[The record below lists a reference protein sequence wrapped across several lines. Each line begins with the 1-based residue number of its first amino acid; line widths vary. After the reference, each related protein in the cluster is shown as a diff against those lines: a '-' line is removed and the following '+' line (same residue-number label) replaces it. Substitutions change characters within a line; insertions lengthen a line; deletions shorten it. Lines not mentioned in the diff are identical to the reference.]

1 MLIAEVSQRRIIA
14 TVLVVCF
21 IFSSCF
27 SVLSETAYA
36 ASENLG
42 KQGKDVSEDVPG
54 DVEKVNY
61 FLDESI
67 LKYIPFDIDGNK
79 GIVLQTEISSVVD
92 TKAKVEKEEI
102 NIDAIKIND
111 AKLEKVLVNDP
122 NKNAKIDWNFNE
134 KDQKIFISLNKD
146 NKEIGNNKFLVT
158 YIYRIKNDLTKPFY
172 INSKVNGSILMSGK
186 EIKTDLNKDFELK
199 DQIGNVISLKVNN
212 PGNIQIGN
220 LITNSYSSLNN
231 YKTNYETEIVINIP
245 NIDLVNDIEIKDLGN
260 KIDQERIN
268 NVIYKQL
275 SISKEI
281 FDEILGSEGYVEIYK
296 GFSEVAK
303 IDSSIEA
310 IDNEYK
316 IDLEDVEELSI
327 RTSKPIKEGNLI
339 IKANKEIGKTN
350 LSSDIL
356 KTSNELSTEFKYSI
370 INAGNVRNELGTV
383 VSKIAL
389 SKPVTK
395 PELKLSRN
403 TLSTISENNLKLTV
417 VLNNTKSDED
427 LYKNPK
433 FVITMPKY
441 VTEINVENIAL
452 ASNEE
457 VFQIKNAYID
467 KDETGALR
475 INVFLDGEQT
485 NYNLNTITNGTN
497 VVIDAKVKLDN
508 YTPSG
513 EDVIR
518 FNFSN
523 EKATSYINEGK
534 QEVKVKLDAP
544 VGVISVNKISN
555 YNNLGSVLES
565 VEQGKTVDKIEVF
578 ADSRISNMDILVM
591 NNNKE
596 DIENVKVLGRIPF
609 KGNKDVN
616 TGKDL
621 GTTVDTKLVSNIVN
635 TSNVN
640 ATIYYSKVA
649 EATEDL
655 NNKENGWMQEI
666 DDLSQIKSYLIVINE
681 KITSGQ
687 IVKFS
692 YSYEIPEGLEHNN
705 SIFGTFKTIYEK
717 QMGDTKTEE
726 VSSPDL
732 VGLTTGVG
740 PQIKAEVKTNVQEYI
755 KEYEKVKYA
764 ITIEN
769 TGSEIIKNAV
779 VKTKIPER
787 TTLATHSSVG
797 SVEVAKG
804 WTLRPERELTTRI
817 PEINPGETKKVEFFV
832 QVNKMPSV
840 EEYYASNPG
849 FVKNDDGTYSL
860 LEEVKTDDGNVK
872 EVARQIDEQLEYKI
886 SSTSEITADDL
897 SKAIKVQDEGLLVK
911 KAELVSEETIA
922 SEDNIAKVGET
933 VYDKIKIK
941 NNSNEVMKN
950 IQIVKV
956 LPKGFEYSD
965 SYVTGYEKDGLT
977 VKKIRTTRYNQEA
990 KTITWTIDELMPGRT
1005 TYVNCDLVV
1014 GKMDENVYKDKIS
1027 TVSTIRV
1034 NNEEYQ
1040 AGQVDLDIGRP
1051 ALTITQKTTNTN
1063 EYIKVGEEI
1072 NYIINVK
1079 NIGSIRAEKLQV
1091 TDILPNE
1098 VKIKSLSYVAD
1109 NIEVSKVVSNNEDAT
1124 VYTSILPGNEVEV
1137 KIGATIKPIES
1148 KQKTIENKAEVK
1160 AENIEKIQSNDV
1172 TNVIENTALGAT
1184 ISTSDKFKQ
1193 KTNSEEETP
1202 QEQTDNKP
1210 QEQENKN
1217 VKSRYEVKG
1226 LAWIDQNKNGSRDQ
1240 GEKLLSGL
1248 EVKLIKAES
1257 GDTVD
1262 KLSTNS
1268 DGEYVFS
1275 EIDNGTYSVIFYYDA
1290 SRFGLTDYKKNG
1302 ISDDKNSDAVAAKE
1316 NGINIAATDV
1326 IKINNGSISHIDIGL
1341 TNAEVFDLSLTK
1353 TVTKITVQNSNET
1366 KVFEYDKEPLAKVD
1380 IRTKDM
1386 IGSKVVIEYNMT
1398 VKNEGQVEGY
1408 AKSIVDYL
1416 PNEMQFSTELN
1427 PNWYKGNDGNLYTT
1441 KLADKAI
1448 GAGESEEIKLL
1459 LTMQMTGDNNG
1470 IFTNTAEIKED
1481 YNKQGYKDVD
1491 SIAGNKELKEDD
1503 LSTAEIAI
1511 GVKTGETIIYFS
1523 LIIAAILVGIATVL
1537 VIKKNKLKLQ
1547 LRKKGV

>member
-199 DQIGNVISLKVNN
+199 NQIGNVISLKVNN

-275 SISKEI
+275 SISKEN

-383 VSKIAL
+383 ISKIAL

-441 VTEINVENIAL
+441 VTEINVENISL

-467 KDETGALR
+467 KDEIGALR
-475 INVFLDGEQT
+475 INVILDGEQT

-578 ADSRISNMDILVM
+578 ADSRISNTDILVM

-655 NNKENGWMQEI
+655 NNKENGWMQEV
-666 DDLSQIKSYLIVINE
+666 DDLNQIKSYLIVINE

-732 VGLTTGVG
+732 VGLTTGIG

-1459 LTMQMTGDNNG
+1459 LTMQMTGENNG

>member
-275 SISKEI
+275 SISKEN

-441 VTEINVENIAL
+441 VTEINVENISL

-467 KDETGALR
+467 KDEIGALR
-475 INVFLDGEQT
+475 INVILDGEQT

-655 NNKENGWMQEI
+655 NNKENGWMQEV
-666 DDLSQIKSYLIVINE
+666 DDLNQIKSYLIVINE

-732 VGLTTGVG
+732 VGLTTGIG

-779 VKTKIPER
+779 VKTRIPER

-1448 GAGESEEIKLL
+1448 GAGESEEVKLL

>member
-1 MLIAEVSQRRIIA
+1 
-14 TVLVVCF
+14 
-21 IFSSCF
+21 
-27 SVLSETAYA
+27 
-36 ASENLG
+36 
-42 KQGKDVSEDVPG
+42 
-54 DVEKVNY
+54 
-61 FLDESI
+61 
-67 LKYIPFDIDGNK
+67 
-79 GIVLQTEISSVVD
+79 
-92 TKAKVEKEEI
+92 
-102 NIDAIKIND
+102 
-111 AKLEKVLVNDP
+111 
-122 NKNAKIDWNFNE
+122 
-134 KDQKIFISLNKD
+134 
-146 NKEIGNNKFLVT
+146 
-158 YIYRIKNDLTKPFY
+158 
-172 INSKVNGSILMSGK
+172 
-186 EIKTDLNKDFELK
+186 
-199 DQIGNVISLKVNN
+199 
-212 PGNIQIGN
+212 
-220 LITNSYSSLNN
+220 
-231 YKTNYETEIVINIP
+231 
-245 NIDLVNDIEIKDLGN
+245 
-260 KIDQERIN
+260 
-268 NVIYKQL
+268 
-275 SISKEI
+275 
-281 FDEILGSEGYVEIYK
+281 
-296 GFSEVAK
+296 
-303 IDSSIEA
+303 
-310 IDNEYK
+310 
-316 IDLEDVEELSI
+316 
-327 RTSKPIKEGNLI
+327 
-339 IKANKEIGKTN
+339 
-350 LSSDIL
+350 
-356 KTSNELSTEFKYSI
+356 
-370 INAGNVRNELGTV
+370 
-383 VSKIAL
+383 
-389 SKPVTK
+389 
-395 PELKLSRN
+395 
-403 TLSTISENNLKLTV
+403 
-417 VLNNTKSDED
+417 
-427 LYKNPK
+427 
-433 FVITMPKY
+433 
-441 VTEINVENIAL
+441 
-452 ASNEE
+452 
-457 VFQIKNAYID
+457 
-467 KDETGALR
+467 
-475 INVFLDGEQT
+475 
-485 NYNLNTITNGTN
+485 
-497 VVIDAKVKLDN
+497 
-508 YTPSG
+508 
-513 EDVIR
+513 
-518 FNFSN
+518 
-523 EKATSYINEGK
+523 
-534 QEVKVKLDAP
+534 
-544 VGVISVNKISN
+544 
-555 YNNLGSVLES
+555 
-565 VEQGKTVDKIEVF
+565 
-578 ADSRISNMDILVM
+578 M

-732 VGLTTGVG
+732 VGLTTGIG

-1459 LTMQMTGDNNG
+1459 LTMQMTGENNG

>member
-275 SISKEI
+275 SISKEN

-370 INAGNVRNELGTV
+370 IKAGNVRNELGTV

-441 VTEINVENIAL
+441 VTEINVENISL

-457 VFQIKNAYID
+457 VFKIKNAYID
-467 KDETGALR
+467 KDEIGALR
-475 INVFLDGEQT
+475 INVILDGEQT

-732 VGLTTGVG
+732 VGLTTGIG

-1326 IKINNGSISHIDIGL
+1326 IKINNGSVSHIDIGL

-1448 GAGESEEIKLL
+1448 GAGESEEVKLL

>member
-1 MLIAEVSQRRIIA
+1 MLIAEVSKRRIIA

-61 FLDESI
+61 FLNESI

-111 AKLEKVLVNDP
+111 AKLEKVIVNDP
-122 NKNAKIDWNFNE
+122 NKNAKIDWDFNE

-220 LITNSYSSLNN
+220 LITNSYGSLNN
-231 YKTNYETEIVINIP
+231 YKTNYETEMVINIP

-260 KIDQERIN
+260 QIDQERIN

-275 SISKEI
+275 SISKEN
-281 FDEILGSEGYVEIYK
+281 FDEILGSEGYIEIYK

-310 IDNEYK
+310 VDNEYK

-327 RTSKPIKEGNLI
+327 RTSKPIKEGNLV

-370 INAGNVRNELGTV
+370 INAGNVRKELDTI

-395 PELKLSRN
+395 PELILSRN

-427 LYKNPK
+427 LYKNPM

-441 VTEINVENIAL
+441 VTEINVENISL

-475 INVFLDGEQT
+475 INVILDGEQT

-692 YSYEIPEGLEHNN
+692 YSYKIPEGLEHNN

-732 VGLTTGVG
+732 VGLTTGIG

-779 VKTKIPER
+779 VKTRIPER

-849 FVKNDDGTYSL
+849 FVKNEDGTYSL

-950 IQIVKV
+950 IQVVKV

-977 VKKIRTTRYNQEA
+977 VKKIRTTRYNPEA

-1091 TDILPNE
+1091 TDFLPNE

-1148 KQKTIENKAEVK
+1148 RQKTIENRAEVK

-1326 IKINNGSISHIDIGL
+1326 IKINNGSVSHIDIGL

-1398 VKNEGQVEGY
+1398 IKNEGQVEGY

-1416 PNEMQFSTELN
+1416 PSEMQFSTELN

>member
-199 DQIGNVISLKVNN
+199 NQIGNVISLKVNN

-275 SISKEI
+275 SISKEN

-383 VSKIAL
+383 ISKIAL

-441 VTEINVENIAL
+441 VTEINVENISL

-467 KDETGALR
+467 KDEIGALR
-475 INVFLDGEQT
+475 INVILDGEQT

-578 ADSRISNMDILVM
+578 ADSRISNTDILVM

-635 TSNVN
+635 ISNVN

-655 NNKENGWMQEI
+655 NNKENGWMQEV
-666 DDLSQIKSYLIVINE
+666 DDLNQIKSYLIVINE

-732 VGLTTGVG
+732 VGLTTGIG

-1448 GAGESEEIKLL
+1448 GAGESEEVKLL

>member
-1 MLIAEVSQRRIIA
+1 M
-14 TVLVVCF
+14 
-21 IFSSCF
+21 
-27 SVLSETAYA
+27 
-36 ASENLG
+36 
-42 KQGKDVSEDVPG
+42 
-54 DVEKVNY
+54 
-61 FLDESI
+61 
-67 LKYIPFDIDGNK
+67 
-79 GIVLQTEISSVVD
+79 
-92 TKAKVEKEEI
+92 
-102 NIDAIKIND
+102 
-111 AKLEKVLVNDP
+111 
-122 NKNAKIDWNFNE
+122 
-134 KDQKIFISLNKD
+134 QKIFISLNKD

-199 DQIGNVISLKVNN
+199 NQIGNVISLKVNN

-275 SISKEI
+275 SISKEN

-383 VSKIAL
+383 ISKIAL

-441 VTEINVENIAL
+441 VTEINVENISL

-467 KDETGALR
+467 KDEIGALR
-475 INVFLDGEQT
+475 INVILDGEQT

-578 ADSRISNMDILVM
+578 ADSRISNTDILVM

-655 NNKENGWMQEI
+655 NNKENGWMQEV
-666 DDLSQIKSYLIVINE
+666 DDLNQIKSYLIVINE

-732 VGLTTGVG
+732 VGLTTGIG

-1459 LTMQMTGDNNG
+1459 LTMQMTGENNG